1 MKVNNIEPFLSKY
14 NINIVSQTYSQKS
27 VHLKTDRLKM
37 DEENPWPIFATPNH
51 ILKLINQLI
60 SLKEPLPS
68 LATPL
73 PLTEQVLD
81 TISEL

>member
-1 MKVNNIEPFLSKY
+1 
-14 NINIVSQTYSQKS
+14 
-27 VHLKTDRLKM
+27 M

-73 PLTEQVLD
+73 PLTDQVLE